1 MSAARKMR
9 VSAPKEPKVV
19 RSQEEN
25 ESDGSDY
32 LVDDLTASFK
42 IATIYNELDW
52 YLRPL
57 LRYPTLK
64 KQSQYAPLW
73 VAYKNGT
80 PTERRNARDM
90 IVYGNTKLVL
100 KIAFRRRS
108 HGLPLLDLIQEGM
121 IGCMRAI
128 ETFEPER
135 GLHFSTHA
143 TYWIRQAIGR
153 AIQDRGEKEV
163 PYRTP
168 VHEAERIQFIH
179 KVYVELCLKNARPPK
194 ELEVFQ
200 EIKSRKTKNVE
211 KITLADVVRIVRG
224 MFTGKTVRLDA
235 PATGRGSETSDDT
248 ILDRLNV
255 GPAKAETIIEARRLY
270 AEYQQAMTRIE
281 EAVDALPPRTAQ
293 ILRLRFGMGEFD
305 RQTLEEIGERYE
317 VTRERIRQIETKGLE
332 ELHAKLGITGP
343 EIEEIIDVT
352 EELGAIIHV

>member
-1 MSAARKMR
+1 MSVARKMR

-19 RSQEEN
+19 RSQEVD
-25 ESDGSDY
+25 ESEGPDQ
-32 LVDDLTASFK
+32 LVDDL
-42 IATIYNELDW
+42 ATNHKVATMYSELDG

-64 KQSQYAPLW
+64 KQTQYAPLW

-80 PTERRNARDM
+80 PTEQRNARDI

-100 KIAFRRRS
+100 KIALRRRN

-128 ETFEPER
+128 ETFDPEK
-135 GLHFSTHA
+135 GFHFSTYA
-143 TYWIRQAIGR
+143 TNWIRQAIGR
-153 AIQDRGEKEV
+153 AIQDKGEKD

-168 VHEAERIQFIH
+168 VHEADLIQFIH
-179 KVYVELCLKNARPPK
+179 KVYVELCLKKARPPK

-200 EIKSRKTKNVE
+200 EIKTRKTKIVE
-211 KITLADVVRIVRG
+211 KIKLADVVRIVRG
-224 MFTGKTVRLDA
+224 MFTGKAVRLDA
-235 PATGRGSETSDDT
+235 PAAGLNGEAGDET

-255 GPAKAETIIEARRLY
+255 GPAKTETIIEARRLY

-293 ILRLRFGMGEFD
+293 VLRLRFGLGEFD

-317 VTRERIRQIETKGLE
+317 VTRERIRQIEAKGLE

-343 EIEEIIDVT
+343 EIEEIVDVT
-352 EELGAIIHV
+352 EELEVIIHA